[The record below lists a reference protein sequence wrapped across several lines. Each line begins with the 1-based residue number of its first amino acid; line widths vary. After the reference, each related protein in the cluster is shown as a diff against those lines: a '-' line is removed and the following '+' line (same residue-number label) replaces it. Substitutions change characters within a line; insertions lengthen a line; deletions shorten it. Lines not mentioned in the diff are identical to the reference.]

1 MFHFQKIS
9 SYTTTFDKRSD
20 SICFTLSCAL
30 FFSFRESNLFILFF
44 FLFVCMCEYQDL
56 KNQILTTN
64 VWVEH
69 VSIKCI
75 FYILIPL
82 WTSLSDMGCP
92 IWYRVSISSAG
103 KGGYRFLL
111 LQRRQGVGDGFI
123 VVGCIW
129 MCDAVQ
135 PAQQLASKQ
144 KGIHVQIK
152 GRNSIGKQTLA
163 KCVYIYIL
171 YNPAMRLPRLQCPFL
186 GEIFKASLNV

>member
-1 MFHFQKIS
+1 
-9 SYTTTFDKRSD
+9 
-20 SICFTLSCAL
+20 
-30 FFSFRESNLFILFF
+30 
-44 FLFVCMCEYQDL
+44 
-56 KNQILTTN
+56 
-64 VWVEH
+64 
-69 VSIKCI
+69 
-75 FYILIPL
+75 
-82 WTSLSDMGCP
+82 
-92 IWYRVSISSAG
+92 
-103 KGGYRFLL
+103 
-111 LQRRQGVGDGFI
+111 
-123 VVGCIW
+123 